1 MPRFI
6 QLVIGPAGVGKTSY
20 CKTMQDH
27 GKASKRTIH
36 VANLDPAAEYYQ
48 YDAEFDIRD
57 LISLE
62 EVMEEY
68 GYGPNGGLVYCMEY
82 LFQNSDW
89 LKEELEN
96 FSDDEYIILDC
107 PGQIELYSH
116 LPIMHNLA
124 SLLKSWD
131 FNVVSVYLMD
141 AMFVLEPSKFIS
153 GCMLSLSCM
162 LQLELPHVNVITKC
176 DIADKE
182 QIERVLDTEGTSM
195 ISMLESRATPAKLK
209 QLTRAIGSVVD
220 DYMIVSF
227 TMLDV
232 SNEDSIELVLA
243 HIDNAMQ
250 YGEDLDVKEPKDMGD
265 ERDGDDGYGGNED

>member
-1 MPRFI
+1 MGRFI

-36 VANLDPAAEYYQ
+36 VANLDPAAEYYD
-48 YDAEFDIRD
+48 YNAEFDIKD
-57 LISLE
+57 LITLE

-116 LPIMHNLA
+116 LPIMQNLA
-124 SLLKSWD
+124 NLLKTWD
-131 FNVVSVYLMD
+131 FSVVSVYLMD
-141 AMFVLEPSKFIS
+141 ANFVLEPSKFIS

-162 LQLELPHVNVITKC
+162 LQLELPHVNVVTKC

-182 QIERVLDTEGTSM
+182 QVERVLDAEGTGM
-195 ISMLESRATPAKLK
+195 ISMMEKRATPAKLQ

-232 SNEDSIELVLA
+232 SSEDSIELVLA
-243 HIDNAMQ
+243 HVDNAMQ
-250 YGEDLDVKEPKDMGD
+250 YGEDLEPKELADM
-265 ERDGDDGYGGNED
+265 DDGGEGTGDSGFGG